1 MLTKRNS
8 AAGTE
13 KVNVMPHESFG
24 NFLARK
30 RIQRG
35 MTLRKMAQLI
45 GCSAPYLSDVEKG
58 RRNPFEVG
66 KLELAAR
73 VLCLTAEETSEML
86 DLAGKQRNSVAP
98 DLPDYIMR
106 RDYVAAA
113 LRTARDLG
121 AGEKEWAAFVE
132 ELKRRKG

>member
-1 MLTKRNS
+1 
-8 AAGTE
+8 
-13 KVNVMPHESFG
+13 
-24 NFLARK
+24 
-30 RIQRG
+30 
-35 MTLRKMAQLI
+35 
-45 GCSAPYLSDVEKG
+45 
-58 RRNPFEVG
+58 
-66 KLELAAR
+66 
-73 VLCLTAEETSEML
+73 ML

>member
-1 MLTKRNS
+1 M
-8 AAGTE
+8 
-13 KVNVMPHESFG
+13 MPHESFG
-24 NFLARK
+24 NFLAQK
-30 RIQRG
+30 RVQKGI
-35 MTLRKMAQLI
+35 TLRKMAQLL

-66 KLELAAR
+66 KLELAAQ
-73 VLCLTAEETSEML
+73 VLCLAAEEKSEML

-113 LRTARDLG
+113 
-121 AGEKEWAAFVE
+121 
-132 ELKRRKG
+132 

>member
-1 MLTKRNS
+1 M
-8 AAGTE
+8 
-13 KVNVMPHESFG
+13 KVLGISW
-24 NFLARK
+24 
-30 RIQRG
+30 
-35 MTLRKMAQLI
+35 LRKGFKKELPFEKWRSCS

-66 KLELAAR
+66 KLELAAQ
-73 VLCLTAEETSEML
+73 VLCLAAEEKSEML

>member
-1 MLTKRNS
+1 MRKKRNLLLQYRREI
-8 AAGTE
+8 AFLPLNGAVRRTVNRIE
-13 KVNVMPHESFG
+13 K
-24 NFLARK
+24 
-30 RIQRG
+30 I
-35 MTLRKMAQLI
+35 LI
-45 GCSAPYLSDVEKG
+45 A
-58 RRNPFEVG
+58 
-66 KLELAAR
+66 
-73 VLCLTAEETSEML
+73 
-86 DLAGKQRNSVAP
+86 KQRNSVAP